1 MEPQRRKQA
10 EPAKQGRPES
20 IVTKKPL
27 ENQRKNKSDKH
38 KRTKKN
44 SREEKHEKRDHKRE
58 REGERERERERE
70 AKKEKR
76 KKINDHFYW
85 ISSLYALRKLDVSI
99 IAHLGNH
106 N

>member
-1 MEPQRRKQA
+1 MTEGKRESERK
-10 EPAKQGRPES
+10 
-20 IVTKKPL
+20 
-27 ENQRKNKSDKH
+27 
-38 KRTKKN
+38 
-44 SREEKHEKRDHKRE
+44 RERERGRE
-58 REGERERERERE
+58 REGERG
-70 AKKEKR
+70 KKEKR